1 MRSEL
6 ILAVNDEPP
15 HLALLVIQLLRL
27 GFPVIAASSGQAAG
41 TARKTCPQLIFV
53 DFWESNAQDM
63 AVIER
68 LRNLP
73 ECADVPIIVLSTKAF
88 SDKAAEAIEA
98 GADAYFRR
106 PPDIEQINTILQQYL
121 C

>member
-1 MRSEL
+1 VRSDL

-27 GFPVIAASSGQAAG
+27 GYPVAAASSAQAVY
-41 TARKTCPQLIFV
+41 TASKVCPELIFV
-53 DFWESNAQDM
+53 DFWESNMQDM
-63 AVIER
+63 TVIQQ
-68 LRNLP
+68 LRIIP
-73 ECADVPIIVLSTKAF
+73 ECADVPIIVLSTRAF
-88 SDKAAEAIEA
+88 SDKASEAIEA

-121 C
+121 S

>member
-1 MRSEL
+1 VRSDL

-27 GFPVIAASSGQAAG
+27 GYPVTAASSSQAVA
-41 TARKTCPQLIFV
+41 TACKVCPQLIFV

-63 AVIER
+63 TVIEQ
-68 LRNLP
+68 LRILP
-73 ECADVPIIVLSTKAF
+73 ECSDVPIIVLSTRAF
-88 SDKAAEAIEA
+88 SDKASDAIEA

-106 PPDIEQINTILQQYL
+106 PPDIEQISTILKQYMS
-121 C
+121 